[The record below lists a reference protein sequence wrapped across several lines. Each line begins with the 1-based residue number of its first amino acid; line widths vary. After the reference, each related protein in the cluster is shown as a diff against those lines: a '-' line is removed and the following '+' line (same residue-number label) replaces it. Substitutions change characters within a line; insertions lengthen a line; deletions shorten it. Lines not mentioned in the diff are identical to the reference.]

1 MKDILKTINIIIK
14 NNFFKSVIAIIVSL
28 ILYKIISNILLNK
41 TKKIKIME
49 GNKSQTYIKLANNIL
64 KYLFIIITFIVV
76 LRIHNINVTSM
87 IAGLGL
93 AGAGI
98 VLAVQ
103 DALKDIIRGASIISD
118 NYFKVGDVVKYND
131 IEGKV
136 LVLGLKTTKIK
147 DIATNNIVSISNRNI
162 EQIEVVSNYLYI
174 NIPLS
179 YELKLKKAEE
189 VITEIANRVKK
200 VDNIKDCKYIGINNF
215 SSSSI
220 DYLISVEINNIEN
233 KRQSRRDTLNVI
245 LSTLEENK
253 IEIPYNQLDI
263 HNKN

>member
-1 MKDILKTINIIIK
+1 MKDVLKTINIIIK
-14 NNFFKSVIAIIVSL
+14 NNFFKSAVAILISL
-28 ILYKIISNILLNK
+28 ILYKIISNILLDK
-41 TKKIKIME
+41 TKKIKLME
-49 GNKSQTYIKLANNIL
+49 GNKSQTIITLVNNII

-103 DALKDIIRGASIISD
+103 DALKDIVRGASIISD
-118 NYFKVGDVVKYND
+118 NYFKVGDIVKYGD

-147 DIATNNIVSISNRNI
+147 DIATGNTVSISNRNI
-162 EQIEVVSNYLYI
+162 EQIAVVSNYVYI

-189 VITEIANRVKK
+189 VVNEITTRIKK
-200 VDNIKDCKYIGINNF
+200 LDNIKECNYLGVNNF
-215 SSSSI
+215 NDSSI
-220 DYLISVEINNIEN
+220 DYLISLEVNNIDN
-233 KRQSRRDTLNVI
+233 KRQSRRDALNVI
-245 LSTLEENK
+245 LSTLEDNK

-263 HNKN
+263 HNKD

>member
-1 MKDILKTINIIIK
+1 MKEFYKTLVKVLSNSIV
-14 NNFFKSVIAIIVSL
+14 KSIIVI
-28 ILYKIISNILLNK
+28 ILSYIIYKIISNILLNK
-41 TKKIKIME
+41 TKKIKMVDN
-49 GNKSQTYIKLANNIL
+49 NKGQTYIRLINNIL
-64 KYLFIIITFIVV
+64 KYIFVIITFITV
-76 LRIHNINVTSM
+76 LQINNINVTSM

-147 DIATNNIVSISNRNI
+147 SLSTGNVISISNRNI
-162 EQIEVVSNYLYI
+162 EQIEVVSNNVFI

-179 YELKLKKAEE
+179 YELKQSKVDKVLM
-189 VITEIANRVKK
+189 EIVDSIKRI
-200 VDNIKDCKYIGINNF
+200 DNIKECNYLGPNNLND
-215 SSSSI
+215 SSI
-220 DYLISVEINNIEN
+220 DYLIGIELDNNEK
-233 KRQSRRDTLNVI
+233 KRQSRRDVI
-245 LSTLEENK
+245 KEVLLVLEKNN

-263 HNKN
+263 HNK